1 MLQEIEEVSSTT
13 KKLKI
18 NIPSEVIKSETD
30 SVYNHIRA
38 TSKIPGF
45 RPGKVPQEILKKK
58 FAKNVEAEVIEKIV
72 PKFYMDAIKEANIE
86 PVTYPNIDGKL
97 ELVADQPL
105 SFTVTVEVKPKI
117 ENLNYEGITLKE
129 KTFTIEEK
137 EIEKSINFLRENK
150 ALYSVT
156 DEALQE
162 SDMAIIDCEA
172 SVEELSY
179 KELPFVLG
187 SSEMP
192 KEFSDAL
199 TGKKQ
204 GDTAE
209 VKIKFEDDH
218 PNKTIAGKEITF
230 HITIK
235 EAKKKNLPPIDDEL
249 AKEAEC
255 NTLDE
260 LKSKISE
267 NLGKRKESQINL
279 DHKKEILDELV
290 KRHDFE
296 IPKSMLQGEIDALVE
311 KAKDDAM
318 RKGETVKS
326 DEELKKEFDTMAK
339 ENVKSVIILET
350 IGKKEN
356 VEVSDED
363 TEEAM
368 KEIAMRNNLNL
379 EELTRLYAVRE
390 GSMDALKSRLFADKV
405 LEFILEKSTLQ
416 K

>member
-18 NIPSEVIKSETD
+18 NIPSDVIKSETE
-30 SVYNHIRA
+30 SVYSHIKA
-38 TSKIPGF
+38 TTKVPGF
-45 RPGKVPQEILKKK
+45 RPGKVPQEILRKK
-58 FAKNVEAEVIEKIV
+58 FGKNVEAEVIEKIV
-72 PKFYMDAIKEANIE
+72 PKFYMDALKEANLE
-86 PVTYPNIDGKL
+86 PVTYPDIDGKL
-97 ELVADQPL
+97 QLVADQPL

-129 KTFTIEEK
+129 QTYTIEEDDVD
-137 EIEKSINFLRENK
+137 KSINFLRENK
-150 ALYSVT
+150 ALYTVT
-156 DEALQE
+156 EEALQE
-162 SDMAIIDCEA
+162 HDMAVVDCEA

-179 KELPFVLG
+179 KGFPFVLG

-199 TGKKQ
+199 MGKKQ
-204 GDTAE
+204 GDRE
-209 VKIKFEDDH
+209 EIKIQFEDDN

-230 HITIK
+230 QVTIK
-235 EAKKKNLPPIDDEL
+235 EGKKKNLPPIDDEL
-249 AKEAEC
+249 AKEADC
-255 NTLDE
+255 STLDE
-260 LKSKISE
+260 LKSKIRE

-279 DHKKEILDELV
+279 DHKKAILDELV

-296 IPKSMLQGEIDALVE
+296 VPKSMLNGEINSLVE
-311 KAKDDAM
+311 KAKEDAM
-318 RKGETVKS
+318 RKGEEVRS
-326 DEELKKEFDTMAK
+326 DEELTKEFETTAK

-350 IGKKEN
+350 IGKNEN
-356 VEVSDED
+356 IEVSDKD

-368 KEIAMRNNLNL
+368 QEIAMRNNLNL
-379 EELTRLYAVRE
+379 DELTRLYAVRE

-405 LEFILEKSTLQ
+405 LEFILEKSTIQ